1 MRMVRAV
8 SWYVGN
14 QVHGA
19 FAAGRA
25 AGDIDAGEFGHQ
37 FLKGGGSFE
46 ELGRQVQQTPNG
58 IEIGGAVTVSQKAI
72 MANSDKARRQA
83 VQ

>member
-1 MRMVRAV
+1 MRMLGAV

-19 FAAGRA
+19 FVAERA

-37 FLKGGGSFE
+37 FLKGGGGFE
-46 ELGRQVQQTPNG
+46 ELGRQVQQAPNG

-72 MANSDKARRQA
+72 MADSDKTRRQA